1 MRSGPWGLR
10 FTGVAML
17 AGLAACQETGGMLGG
32 SPAGI
37 PLKVESTDGVPAPV
51 KTAFASALMAAASDR
66 QVELVGSATQAR
78 YRVRGYL
85 TTQATEDGSTALTY
99 VWDVFDDSKRRTRR
113 LAGSS
118 PVASGTSSWSGL
130 DKATLAKLA
139 AQSMDEIAG
148 FLSETGGATQVAQAG
163 SF

>member
-1 MRSGPWGLR
+1 MTSAQWALR
-10 FTGVAML
+10 FASVAMAVGL
-17 AGLAACQETGGMLGG
+17 AGCQGTGSMAGG

-37 PLKVESTDGVPAPV
+37 PVKVESIDGVSAPV

-85 TTQATEDGSTALTY
+85 TTQATEDGSTALAY

-118 PVASGTSSWSGL
+118 PVASGTPSGSGL
-130 DKATLAKLA
+130 DKATLARLA

-163 SF
+163 AF